1 MPLGSEVAN
10 CSDIIHLLQNK
21 IGWLLEAAINIKSSM
36 MTSLDKTFDAEYMPL
51 KTSSLHRYYNR
62 ICICIFICG
71 WRKYFLDGTGFY
83 FSSHWLQ
90 ID

>member
-21 IGWLLEAAINIKSSM
+21 IGWLLEAAINIESSM

-62 ICICIFICG
+62 ICIFSFYLWKEEC
-71 WRKYFLDGTGFY
+71 FLDGTGFY
-83 FSSHWLQ
+83 LSSHWLH